1 MPYNEVT
8 PVGTTIGYR
17 LHNNINLDYAFSDNE
32 TTRQMINERRLM
44 QMQTKYAI
52 YLSKSKLQKLKVEL
66 NNYYGICIL
75 ITAYLNPNHSSVT
88 LRDPRVLRDLR
99 VPSIYRVIKVLF

>member
-1 MPYNEVT
+1 
-8 PVGTTIGYR
+8 
-17 LHNNINLDYAFSDNE
+17 
-32 TTRQMINERRLM
+32 
-44 QMQTKYAI
+44 MQTKYAI

-88 LRDPRVLRDLR
+88 LRDPRVLKDLR